1 MKISKVALIA
11 AFVLLPA
18 ISSAAIVTNNL
29 LNAALPPSGTSYYD
43 IDGDGVL
50 DIGLAEDCCAPNQTF
65 INGFGYSTQFQ
76 FAWLNP
82 GQVVDASL
90 SWVSGTDGYT
100 PVAPT
105 LPGSNYLAFRNTS
118 IGNDYGYLNID
129 FEGSNQTLVSYT
141 YDNTG
146 AAVTVGAAV
155 PEPASLALLGLGIA
169 GLGVARRRKAK

>member
-11 AFVLLPA
+11 AFVLAP
-18 ISSAAIVTNNL
+18 IVSSAAVITNN

-50 DIGLAEDCCAPNQTF
+50 DVGLAEDCCAPNQTF

-76 FAWLNP
+76 FSWLTL

-90 SWVSGTDGYT
+90 SWVSATDGYT

-118 IGNDYGYLNID
+118 IGNNYGYLNID
-129 FEGSNQTLVSYT
+129 FVGSSQTLVSYT

-146 AAVTVGAAV
+146 AAVTVGGAAV